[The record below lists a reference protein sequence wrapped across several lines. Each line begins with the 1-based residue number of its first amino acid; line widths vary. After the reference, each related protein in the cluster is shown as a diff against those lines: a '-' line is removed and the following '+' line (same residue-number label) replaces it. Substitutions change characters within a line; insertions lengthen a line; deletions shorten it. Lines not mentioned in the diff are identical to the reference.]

1 MDYWRQNLGE
11 LSKTFWR
18 NVENVQLPGA
28 NLSESNLSERT
39 WWLVVGEGTQ
49 GLRWWDPWFSAEE
62 EKKRGTEKK
71 KKKEGPGGSLG
82 LIKQVKASCTC
93 QSGKQSGGAG

>member
-1 MDYWRQNLGE
+1 MRTFGYLE
-11 LSKTFWR
+11 L
-18 NVENVQLPGA
+18 

-39 WWLVVGEGTQ
+39 RWLGAGEGNQ
-49 GLRWWDPWFSAEE
+49 GWRWWDRWFSAEE
-62 EKKRGTEKK
+62 KKKRGTEKK
-71 KKKEGPGGSLG
+71 KKKKKGPGGSLG